1 MIASVIDRHLRDIKE
16 ELMTPIASVAG
27 DTVHPTAITLV
38 SGGLGILCAICAA
51 LGFYVPGLILWLL
64 NRFLDG
70 LDGTLARFTGRQSDL
85 GAYLDL
91 MFDFIIYALVPISL
105 VSSRPTTAAMV
116 ALIGMLA
123 AFYVNAASWLV
134 LSVLLEHRKHNT
146 KTWGE
151 LTSLA
156 MPTGLIE
163 GAETVVFYTMFFLF
177 PGDLPLLFGVFG
189 LLVVVTIIQRIGWA
203 VDHL

>member
-1 MIASVIDRHLRDIKE
+1 MIDRHLRDIKE
-16 ELMTPIASVAG
+16 ELMMPVASLTG
-27 DTVHPTAITLV
+27 DTVHPTTITLV
-38 SGGLGILCAICAA
+38 SVVVGILCAICAA

-91 MFDFIIYALVPISL
+91 MSDFLIYALVPVSL

-134 LSVLLEHRKHNT
+134 LAVLLKHRKQSA
-146 KTWGE
+146 KTWGD
-151 LTSLA
+151 LTSVSML
-156 MPTGLIE
+156 TGLIE
-163 GAETVVFYTMFFLF
+163 GAETVVFYTIFFLF

-189 LLVVVTIIQRIGWA
+189 LLVVVTIIQRIVWA